1 MDTKQEKSL
10 SMQDITISSFSKE
23 DLNSF
28 IEIHIENLF
37 SDSEFSRIYLTER
50 FYYLLQNKDSVTV
63 CAKNSNGKM
72 LGLVYGGTEGY
83 KNKMNKYIMKKVVWK
98 FLRKPYLLFGGEF
111 IYKYKSI
118 FIKLTKKVIPK
129 SRKIEATTNSS
140 NKHYTP
146 PSPILRLTGIAVLEE
161 FSHLGIGKKLLIGYE
176 NAAKERKYK
185 SIILETPQT
194 NIRAI
199 KFYEKFGWKNYV
211 SENANM
217 GKVYYY
223 KLIAQNKRMGDRE

>member
-1 MDTKQEKSL
+1 MEIKQEKSL
-10 SMQDITISSFSKE
+10 SMQYITISSFTEE

-37 SDSEFSRIYLTER
+37 SDSEFSKIYLTER
-50 FYYLLQNKDSVTV
+50 FNYLIQNKNTVTV

-83 KNKMNKYIMKKVVWK
+83 KNEMNKYIMKKVVWK
-98 FLRKPYLLFGGEF
+98 FLTRPYLLFGGEF
-111 IYKYKSI
+111 IYKYKST
-118 FIKLTKKVIPK
+118 FIKLAKKIMPM
-129 SRKIEATTNSS
+129 SRKFEETTNSS
-140 NKHYTP
+140 KQHYTP
-146 PSPILRLTGIAVLEE
+146 PNPILRLTGIAVLDE

-176 NAAKERKYK
+176 DAAKERNYK

-211 SENANM
+211 SENANV
-217 GKVYYY
+217 GKVYFY
-223 KLIAQNKRMGDRE
+223 KLIT